1 MSFQNI
7 LNYYQKQQERRFE
20 TIKWHPEAT
29 QEVRQGLLDLLK
41 HPDMFTLVQGWE
53 GFYGKVY
60 NEAHSRRPAYI
71 TDPNIVKGNP
81 RRKKGMKNYWYYFI
95 NPKTG
100 KREGQASIGYGHVLD
115 YRAAGGKMAE
125 WWRPYWAG
133 GGSALTRD
141 EARQL
146 KLAQGGKWAFRL
158 FSYFK
163 RLPTPEQFSAILS
176 LTYNAGL
183 RKKIIRLINLFNEG
197 REEEAAN
204 MLEHWNDYA
213 AKPTATKYA
222 KKYAKGWIN
231 RRRDEAKVF
240 RGSFADSQQYKK
252 HGSGA
257 AAASKTADK
266 SGGTVYILGDSNTE
280 PHRNYWKSF
289 AKKNF
294 GNNIEIVWKAQGG
307 NTTGAVLKKLKG
319 VENAAGVIVGSIGG
333 NNAAGFAKA
342 SKSKIDSA
350 LSPGGSYY
358 DKHIVP
364 FMARMKELQ
373 DQGAKVFIFGL
384 PFGRGGGE
392 NKEYAR
398 QVMDESLAVG
408 AQQFGIPYKSVFEAT
423 KLIKG
428 KASGVHYSNKKEE
441 YRDALR
447 NSGMGNHPSSE
458 DEIAYAKDVSNNR
471 AGKKI
476 KLSRN
481 RFLRPYKYV
490 QKAGL
495 TFDAL
500 YTLFDK
506 TFGSGWVDDLLPIH
520 GKDRIFGPEH
530 FTALAALSK
539 KLEKIN
545 TPLAQTIRK
554 IVGHKDPNQTE
565 PAFADAEKE
574 TAKDINKNADLTPI
588 LPKDIFKDKPDSE
601 IAADSSIA
609 ADNVIFATGGNFRQE
624 AIAYSSKMPVFVDFG
639 ADYCGPCKQL
649 DPVINK
655 IAQKHKG
662 SLRVVKVDI
671 QKQPE
676 IAKHFSSLL
685 NKGIPLVLAF
695 NKGKMVDSLRGFSSG
710 GAERVNQFVNNILT
724 SVAPA
729 QPSGTAVAQ
738 QKPTKPATF
747 EEVIASGKP
756 GDQFILNF
764 KKPVKYGGFITVF
777 KTGKTYTGSTILP
790 NGNVSVSSE
799 QGTHELTMKDFV
811 EKIQERGE
819 PCQILN
825 CDASFIVRPKVGKKS
840 FANFL
845 KNPSFDNKQLAENK
859 IKKQKRF
866 ILKYRTNK

>member
-1 MSFQNI
+1 MSFEKI
-7 LNYYQKQQERRFE
+7 LKYYQEKQAAKSQK
-20 TIKWHPEAT
+20 IKFHPEAT
-29 QEVRQGLLDLLK
+29 QEVRQGLIDLLK
-41 HPDMFTLVQGWE
+41 HPDMYTLIKGWE
-53 GFYGKVY
+53 GFCPIVCNDRREWKKYRYGSPDIKK
-60 NEAHSRRPAYI
+60 RKGWYI
-71 TDPNIVKGNP
+71 
-81 RRKKGMKNYWYYFI
+81 FI
-95 NPKTG
+95 NPDTG
-100 KREGQASIGYGHVLD
+100 KREGQATIGIGHVLRYND
-115 YRAAGGKMAE
+115 AGGKMGE
-125 WWRPYWAG
+125 WWKPYWYG
-133 GGSALTRD
+133 GGKKLTL
-141 EARQL
+141 EQGGQL
-146 KLAQGGKWAFRL
+146 KLAQGDDIGIDI
-158 FSYFK
+158 FK
-163 RLPTPEQFSAILS
+163 HFTRLPTPEQFAAILS
-176 LTYNAGL
+176 IAYNGGQNSKRL
-183 RKKIIRLINLFNEG
+183 HRLIRLFNKGKLKEV
-197 REEEAAN
+197 AYKI
-204 MLEHWNDYA
+204 EHYSDWA
-213 AKPTATKYA
+213 AKPDAKAYA
-222 KKYAKGWIN
+222 KPFAKGWIN

-428 KASGVHYSNKKEE
+428 KASGVHYSSKKEE

-447 NSGMGNHPSSE
+447 NSGLGNHPSSE

-574 TAKDINKNADLTPI
+574 TAKDITKNADLTPI

-724 SVAPA
+724 SVAPS